1 MRWRLKSSQRGL
13 SLIETVVAMVVMT
26 LVAGAI
32 TQSMISIER
41 TQYLAD
47 RRCSLV
53 SECARQSEIARGM
66 PLAQVFTELP
76 NSGEKLQRIAT
87 TDGKLT
93 GIIANDT
100 ERASVWWTRT
110 ESILPITGE
119 KVETIQVDL
128 FYSLWGNQVQL
139 GTTNQVLRL
148 MERET
153 RLSAE

>member
-1 MRWRLKSSQRGL
+1 
-13 SLIETVVAMVVMT
+13 MVVMT

-47 RRCSLV
+47 RRSALIAE
-53 SECARQSEIARGM
+53 SSRQSEIARGM
-66 PLAQVFTELP
+66 PLSQLLSELP
-76 NSGEKLQRIAT
+76 LSGEKLQRTAP
-87 TDGKLT
+87 TDGILT
-93 GIIANDT
+93 GIIAHDT

-110 ESILPITGE
+110 ESTLPQTGE

-128 FYSLWGNQVQL
+128 FYSLWGNQVQM
-139 GTTNQVLRL
+139 GATNQVLRL